1 MKLIKFLGITVF
13 ALMIFSC
20 NNKKTA
26 VTKAS
31 LKTEIDSV
39 SYALGVDVATSIG
52 TQFDVNHDL
61 FMAGYMNVMDST
73 ELLVNKD
80 YAKTIIQLY
89 AQSHRQEMMERQQAL
104 MAQEAAKQY
113 GENKKA
119 GETFLEEN
127 KSKEG
132 VQVTASG
139 LQYMVIEE
147 GSGEKPSD
155 QDQVSIHYTGTL
167 IDGTKFDSSVD
178 RGEPIQMGVSQFVP
192 GFAEGLK
199 LMPVG
204 SKYKFFIPQELG
216 YGANVQP
223 GGPIEPF
230 SALVFEVELLEIVE

>member
-39 SYALGVDVATSIG
+39 SYALGVDVAASIG
-52 TQFDVNHDL
+52 TQFDVDHDL

>member
-52 TQFDVNHDL
+52 TQFDVNDDL

-80 YAKTIIQLY
+80 YAKTIIQMY

-113 GENKKA
+113 GENKEA

-127 KSKEG
+127 KTKEG
-132 VQVTASG
+132 VQVTESG
-139 LQYMVIEE
+139 LQYMVVEE
-147 GSGEKPSD
+147 GTGEKPSD
-155 QDQVSIHYTGTL
+155 EDQVSIHYTGTL

-192 GFAEGLK
+192 GFSEGLK

-230 SALVFEVELLEIVE
+230 SALVFEVELLEIVQ